1 MGARNSASR
10 TRSNEQELC
19 SAKGKKKAAES
30 LSSVTDPKPQ
40 VWITLLWNMGLRLP
54 WDWRLG
60 PSDSSERGHV
70 QEMVKEGKFPKNT
83 LFGGDAGVAG
93 YAFWRFLIDCGHHF
107 LVRVGGNLKLIG
119 EMVDFQ
125 ELDDGEVLCWPQEM
139 QNKQPPLRLRLVRVT
154 IGKADVYLLTSVL
167 SSKQLP
173 ASLMASLYKMRWG
186 IEIEFRCLK
195 QTLNGDTL
203 SCRNVDRLYTELHW
217 SLLSMAVTELLAVN
231 EQLASKTK
239 DYTPAKR
246 SLALT
251 MKAIYDCLDDLRE
264 PAPPG
269 ADLFT
274 RLAKAVTD
282 NYCRTSSKKARYR
295 PSTHEKKKNKN
306 KPPEIRQPTSQER
319 RKLKS
324 INIKTTT

>member
-1 MGARNSASR
+1 MDHIAVEYGIATALGLASGAIRFQR
-10 TRSNEQELC
+10 TWSC
-19 SAKGKKKAAES
+19 SGDGQRGEVSQKH
-30 LSSVTDPKPQ
+30 L
-40 VWITLLWNMGLRLP
+40 VW
-54 WDWRLG
+54 
-60 PSDSSERGHV
+60 
-70 QEMVKEGKFPKNT
+70 
-83 LFGGDAGVAG
+83 GGDAGVAG